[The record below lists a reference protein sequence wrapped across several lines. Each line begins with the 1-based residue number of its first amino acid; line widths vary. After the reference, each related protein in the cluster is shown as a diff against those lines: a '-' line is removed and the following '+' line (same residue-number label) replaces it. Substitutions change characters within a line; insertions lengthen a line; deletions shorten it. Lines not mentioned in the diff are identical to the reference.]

1 MYTFVKKG
9 QTVVLQLGVYYFNNC
24 WLYFT
29 VYICLNHNLLLNK
42 QLTQGRLTH
51 FITFHLMT
59 LFTNYI
65 HLRHESIM
73 FPHDDLIL
81 VMPLSYFTVY
91 ICLNHNLLLN
101 KQLTQGRLTHFI
113 TFHLMTLFTNYI
125 HLRHESI
132 MFPHDDLILVMPLS
146 LYHLSCS
153 GFLGGVIAVCSIPFL
168 HHLFTCFI

>member
-24 WLYFT
+24 WL
-29 VYICLNHNLLLNK
+29 
-42 QLTQGRLTH
+42 
-51 FITFHLMT
+51 
-59 LFTNYI
+59 
-65 HLRHESIM
+65 
-73 FPHDDLIL
+73 
-81 VMPLSYFTVY
+81 YFTVY